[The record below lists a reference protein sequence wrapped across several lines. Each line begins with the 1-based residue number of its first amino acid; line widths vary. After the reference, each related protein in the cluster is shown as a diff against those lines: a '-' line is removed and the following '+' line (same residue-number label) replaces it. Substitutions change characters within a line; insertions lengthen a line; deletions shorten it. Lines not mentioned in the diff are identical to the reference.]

1 MRWRSN
7 PMSAFNHP
15 IGVKRVFHDVR
26 RSDKMD
32 DRINDAFAGIFS
44 SSLRR
49 RPIDKALLDTAD
61 KYPRLVNVLNL
72 AVPQINDV
80 IRERMRKGP
89 QIVDAHLQKV
99 MGDFHKKTALPRYN
113 VTWYVSILL
122 AYLRSLSPVMKF
134 SLKYLS
140 LKLLCYV
147 LCCLAS
153 QHTYSMSGIWSW
165 LSPE

>member
-1 MRWRSN
+1 
-7 PMSAFNHP
+7 MSAFNHP

-26 RSDKMD
+26 RSDNMD

-80 IRERMRKGP
+80 IGERMRKGP

-99 MGDFHKKTALPRYN
+99 MGDFHKKLHCH
-113 VTWYVSILL
+113 VT
-122 AYLRSLSPVMKF
+122 M
-134 SLKYLS
+134 
-140 LKLLCYV
+140 
-147 LCCLAS
+147 
-153 QHTYSMSGIWSW
+153 
-165 LSPE
+165 